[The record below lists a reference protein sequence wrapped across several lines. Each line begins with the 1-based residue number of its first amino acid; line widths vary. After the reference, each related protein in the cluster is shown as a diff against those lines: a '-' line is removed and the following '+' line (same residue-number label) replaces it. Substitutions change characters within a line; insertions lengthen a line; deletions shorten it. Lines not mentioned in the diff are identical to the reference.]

1 MFYRVRYIS
10 AQSSKQATIIFIK
23 THNGHV
29 DVFVYMI
36 KLHWD
41 DTKGA
46 DLIRRLSNFYLYKF
60 ESA

>member
-29 DVFVYMI
+29 DVFGYMI

-41 DTKGA
+41 A
-46 DLIRRLSNFYLYKF
+46 NIQVC
-60 ESA
+60 

>member
-10 AQSSKQATIIFIK
+10 AQSSKQTTIIFIK

-29 DVFVYMI
+29 DVFGYMI

-41 DTKGA
+41 A
-46 DLIRRLSNFYLYKF
+46 NIQVC
-60 ESA
+60 